1 MVTLWKIQMKSTPAA
16 FVSTRLEREENIRT
30 HPHQL
35 FSSQSLVLRFRKRW
49 HEPSLDRTNHQP
61 TSNTT
66 RQSVTPTLWFQ
77 YHTSMRLMKIT
88 VQEWCNSLLWP
99 PKQPKGDIGSSV
111 FGGEIHTIKQH
122 EITFLEDL
130 FARPKDIRK
139 MHDGIVHISELYK
152 CWHTVLGNAR

>member
-66 RQSVTPTLWFQ
+66 AISNTNPLVPVPHLHEVDENHGAGMVQLIAVTSKTTQGRYRELRVWWGNTYHKTTWNNLPGRSVCSPQ
-77 YHTSMRLMKIT
+77 RY
-88 VQEWCNSLLWP
+88 
-99 PKQPKGDIGSSV
+99 PKNAWWNCSY
-111 FGGEIHTIKQH
+111 FGII
-122 EITFLEDL
+122 
-130 FARPKDIRK
+130 
-139 MHDGIVHISELYK
+139 
-152 CWHTVLGNAR
+152 